1 MKDAVSFISGRENVT
16 AICCFCEEIQDP
28 QDILDSL
35 QAIITPEEETIIFT
49 DLFGGSVNRTVSQLL
64 QTQPNLHVVTGVNL
78 ATILEFICTEGDTAI
93 TLENAIQAGKD
104 DIRYMNSTI
113 RR

>member
-1 MKDAVSFISGRENVT
+1 MKDAVSFISGRENIT
-16 AICCFCEEIQDP
+16 AICCFCEEIQDT

-78 ATILEFICTEGDTAI
+78 ATILEFICTEGDTAT

-104 DIRYMNSTI
+104 DIRYMNSII